1 MRKDLH
7 CGEALARFSLL
18 AITMAYYAAINITA
32 NATIS
37 VPVMVVVVGP
47 AFDQNPFER
56 VVVPN
61 DFPCNE
67 LHSTAREIFAI
78 PASVKTELRMMPSN
92 VIVAEGFT
100 LLSSDAMDEAGTS
113 AVAVGDAGVTNGAV
127 VQLFFLA
134 NTPSADP

>member
-1 MRKDLH
+1 MLQLDVS
-7 CGEALARFSLL
+7 CCC
-18 AITMAYYAAINITA
+18 TT
-32 NATIS
+32 
-37 VPVMVVVVGP
+37 P
-47 AFDQNPFER
+47 FDTKPFER

-127 VQLFFLA
+127 VQLFFLP
-134 NTPSADP
+134 NTPSADPYRAGEVRCWGK